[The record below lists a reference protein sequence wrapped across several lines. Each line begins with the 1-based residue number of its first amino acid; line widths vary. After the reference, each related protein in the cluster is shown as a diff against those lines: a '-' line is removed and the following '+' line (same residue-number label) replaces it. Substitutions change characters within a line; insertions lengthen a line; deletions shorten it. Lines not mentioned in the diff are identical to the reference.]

1 MQYAWNKTMI
11 SQIESNDNGFTG
23 IWSNAEQLECGTLF
37 LNSKLSDDLF
47 FNKLTNITCTS
58 EKMVEESIGKFQ
70 KNSSKPYIY
79 SLNYPE
85 FENMLEKKGFVYYET
100 QHVLKKRTIPP
111 KKSKCI
117 KIGHG
122 DISIWT
128 RIFCDAY
135 DCQEWATSV
144 RSILE
149 NSLSSVDYYMDESN
163 SSCMALYEKNS
174 ILGLYCLGTIP
185 NKRRQGTARSLIDY
199 ALYEVNSRNLEFLM
213 LETYEKDN
221 LLKFYSNLGFDS
233 IYTKKIFTI

>member
-1 MQYAWNKTMI
+1 MI
-11 SQIESNDNGFTG
+11 
-23 IWSNAEQLECGTLF
+23 
-37 LNSKLSDDLF
+37 
-47 FNKLTNITCTS
+47 
-58 EKMVEESIGKFQ
+58 EESIEKFQ
-70 KNSSKPYIY
+70 KNSSKPYVY
-79 SLNYPE
+79 SLDYPE
-85 FENMLEKKGFVYYET
+85 FENMLEKKGFVYHET
-100 QHVLKKRTIPP
+100 QHVLKKKTLPP
-111 KKSKCI
+111 KKPKCI
-117 KIGHG
+117 KISDD

-135 DCQEWATSV
+135 DCPEWATSV

-149 NSLSSVDYYMDESN
+149 NSLSSVDYYIDESH

-185 NKRRQGTARSLIDY
+185 SKRRQGTARSLIDF
-199 ALYEVNSRNLEFLM
+199 ALYEVNSRKLECLM